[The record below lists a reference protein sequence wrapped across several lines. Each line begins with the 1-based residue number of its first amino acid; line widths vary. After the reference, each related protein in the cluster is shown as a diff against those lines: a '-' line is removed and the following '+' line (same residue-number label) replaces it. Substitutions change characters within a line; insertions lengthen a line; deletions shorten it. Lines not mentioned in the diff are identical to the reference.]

1 LSASPLPSFLLP
13 GRQAARQ
20 SRKMAGRSPKSL
32 FAQRR
37 YPTMALRPKLRWM
50 LIAVAVVVAGIQFVP
65 VERTNPAVEAAFN
78 GPPEVERILRRSCY
92 DCHSH
97 ETRWPWYS
105 RVAPVSWTVAQH
117 VRQGREHLNFSRW
130 NAREEA
136 EVARECLEEV
146 KAGRMP
152 LRLYSS
158 GIHPHG
164 CLLRTCRF
172 WRHGRPLLRAAGP
185 ARKRN
190 RVRVKSTNGRRG
202 RGSK

>member
-1 LSASPLPSFLLP
+1 
-13 GRQAARQ
+13 
-20 SRKMAGRSPKSL
+20 
-32 FAQRR
+32 
-37 YPTMALRPKLRWM
+37 MALRPKLRWM

-152 LRLYSS
+152 LRLYLFGHPSARLSPADLQILETWASASAGGRS
-158 GIHPHG
+158 GTKEEQGEGEKHE
-164 CLLRTCRF
+164 REERQ
-172 WRHGRPLLRAAGP
+172 RE
-185 ARKRN
+185 
-190 RVRVKSTNGRRG
+190 
-202 RGSK
+202 